1 VSESGIKGSQQSFFA
16 PVREDGVAL
25 SWTIGKV
32 KITRIVES
40 QMAFDPAILAGEASR
55 EGVKAIPWLVPHY
68 LDSQGRL
75 IMSYQA
81 FVVEA
86 PGVTLV
92 VDTCVGNDKERGF
105 APHSRLATA
114 FLVRLAEAGFSRE
127 NVDIVICTHMH
138 YDHVGWNT
146 MLEADRWVPT
156 FPRARYLFAR
166 KEYEHWTRDL
176 GPEVMAQ
183 SIVLADSINPV
194 FEFRLA
200 QLVETEHRISNELQ
214 LVPTPGHT
222 PGHVSLAIS
231 SEGTQAVITG
241 DSFLHPCQVAHPDW
255 VAPHEVDPVQVIA
268 TRRQLLDRCVRSAGL
283 LIGTHFPAP
292 TAGHV
297 QCENNAYRFEGLS
310 AASHVAEGM

>member
-1 VSESGIKGSQQSFFA
+1 MSESDIKGAQHSFFA
-16 PVREDGVAL
+16 PVREDSVAL

-68 LDSQGRL
+68 LDDHGRL
-75 IMSYQA
+75 IISYQA
-81 FVVEA
+81 FVIEA

-105 APHSRLATA
+105 APHSHLVTPFLA
-114 FLVRLAEAGFSRE
+114 RLAEAGFSRE
-127 NVDIVICTHMH
+127 SIDIVICTHMH

-146 MLEADRWVPT
+146 MLENGRWMPT

-166 KEYEHWTRDL
+166 EEYEHWTRDS
-176 GPEVMAQ
+176 GHEVMAQ
-183 SIVLADSINPV
+183 STVLADSIKPV
-194 FEFRLA
+194 FEFGLA
-200 QLVETEHRISNELQ
+200 QLVETEHRIAAQLQ

-222 PGHVSLAIS
+222 PGHVSVAIS
-231 SEGTQAVITG
+231 SQGTNALITG
-241 DSFLHPCQVAHPDW
+241 DSLLHPCQIAHPDW

-268 TRRQLLDRCVRSAGL
+268 TRHRILDRCTRAGTL

-297 QCENNAYRFEGLS
+297 QCENDAYRFES
-310 AASHVAEGM
+310 SRSIASIVRS